1 MATKRLAEQRTA
13 PALLRA
19 VARLHVRAQR
29 ALLASHSA
37 SVTQCTILT
46 ELGRAQPMMLAE
58 LARRLRLDKSWTSRA
73 IDQLVGDGL
82 VEKTSGERDRRTIA
96 LALTPAGEAHHRRLE
111 SLLDGQV
118 ARIIS
123 RVPKAERAGVARA
136 LDLLHQAYVT
146 ELATDADDQSE
157 APWRARATTTH

>member
-1 MATKRLAEQRTA
+1 
-13 PALLRA
+13 
-19 VARLHVRAQR
+19 
-29 ALLASHSA
+29 
-37 SVTQCTILT
+37 
-46 ELGRAQPMMLAE
+46 MMLGE